1 MTPNVR
7 LRLFLPSALLLAAL
21 LAWALYAAPRFG
33 SFSGR
38 YGQWLN
44 QHTVQQRH
52 MTDVVTA
59 INFDYRGWDTLGEE
73 FILFVSV
80 IGVRLLLRTQRD
92 ERETRP
98 RDQAAGRRTTAP
110 SASVRV
116 LGLALAGPLVL
127 YGLDVVAHGHLTPG
141 GGFQGGVVLAS
152 ALWLVYLASSYE
164 TMLQVTPDMLV
175 EWTEAGGAG
184 GYALVGLYGWL
195 TGTAFL
201 QNVLPLGKVGSI
213 FSGGT
218 IPLIS
223 LAVAGAVTGGFVL
236 LLRAFLA
243 EALQVRSRS

>member
-1 MTPNVR
+1 MTPAVR
-7 LRLFLPSALLLAAL
+7 LRLFLPLALLLAAL
-21 LAWALYAAPRFG
+21 LAWALQGAPRFG
-33 SFSGR
+33 AFSGD

-44 QHTVQQRH
+44 RHTEAQRH
-52 MTDVVTA
+52 VTDVVTA

-73 FILFVSV
+73 YILFISV

-92 ERETRP
+92 ERESRP
-98 RDQAAGRRTTAP
+98 RDQAAGRRTTP
-110 SASVRV
+110 SSASVRV
-116 LGLALAGPLVL
+116 LGLALIGPLVL

-152 ALWLVYLASSYE
+152 ALWLVYLAGSYE
-164 TMLQVTPDMLV
+164 ILLQVTPDLLV
-175 EWTEAGGAG
+175 AWTEALGVG
-184 GYALVGLYGWL
+184 GYAAIGLYGWF
-195 TGTAFL
+195 TGSAYL